1 MRTPSRFI
9 RVAQLDPTGLSVQQ
23 RTAGGAPGENRGA
36 QGRGSPSPASGTEAG
51 GARGVVRLRRLPGPR
66 QTPQRVSHVRRTLT
80 DFSHAE
86 AAAAAG
92 VAPGGGPPAGSRGPD
107 RQMDRKD
114 TGPVGSAPSL
124 RASVYLSYCL
134 ETPAPNTVMWGF
146 GAPTCEFWG
155 TCSGPQ
161 QGHRTRVASRSWEP
175 RPADRQQGA
184 GASSRSAETWVLSR
198 APGAGPACPLLD
210 FKGSDNH
217 AGP

>member
-1 MRTPSRFI
+1 M
-9 RVAQLDPTGLSVQQ
+9 
-23 RTAGGAPGENRGA
+23 
-36 QGRGSPSPASGTEAG
+36 
-51 GARGVVRLRRLPGPR
+51 
-66 QTPQRVSHVRRTLT
+66 
-80 DFSHAE
+80 
-86 AAAAAG
+86 G

-155 TCSGPQ
+155 T
-161 QGHRTRVASRSWEP
+161 RVASRSWEP
-175 RPADRQQGA
+175 RPADWQQGA

-210 FKGSDNH
+210 FKASDNP